1 MLVRVLVA
9 YTAWLTMILADI
21 PASISVFI
29 VIAAPMFFGSV
40 VWHLRKTHSLSAVN
54 CIAFCGAVAFVP
66 FLAIQIF
73 TMVK

>member
-40 VWHLRKTHSLSAVN
+40 VRMMILEHSILLPALRARGQ
-54 CIAFCGAVAFVP
+54 AAVAR
-66 FLAIQIF
+66 LRS
-73 TMVK
+73 